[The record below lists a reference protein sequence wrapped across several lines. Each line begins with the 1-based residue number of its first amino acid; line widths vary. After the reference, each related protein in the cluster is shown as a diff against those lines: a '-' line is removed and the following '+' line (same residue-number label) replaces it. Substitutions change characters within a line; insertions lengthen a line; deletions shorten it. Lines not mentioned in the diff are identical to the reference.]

1 MPSETPWIFSWVIL
15 PLLIF
20 MARVV
25 DVTLGT
31 ARLIFVSRG
40 YKRLAPLIGFVEVL
54 IWILVI
60 GQIMQNLSN
69 PVCYIAYAA
78 GFATGNYVGM
88 LWVERLSIGQV
99 SVRVITQKDDTA
111 LAHALRQQNHGCTI
125 VDGQGQHG
133 PVKIIFT
140 IIARR
145 HLNQVIQ
152 TIQQH
157 NPNAF
162 YSIEDAGD
170 VKAGIFPITEA
181 SRVHGLLA
189 WLRPSRKGK

>member
-1 MPSETPWIFSWVIL
+1 MPTESPWIFSWVLL

-20 MARVV
+20 LARVV

-31 ARLIFVSRG
+31 VRLIFIARG
-40 YKRLAPLIGFVEVL
+40 YKRIAPLIGFAEVL

-99 SVRVITQKDDTA
+99 SVRVITQKDDIA
-111 LAHALRQQNHGCTI
+111 LAQALRQQNLGCTV

-140 IIARR
+140 IVARR
-145 HLNQVIQ
+145 HLNHVIQ

-162 YSIEDAGD
+162 YTIEDAGD
-170 VKAGIFPITEA
+170 VQAGVFPITEA
-181 SRVHGLLA
+181 SRIHGLLA